1 MIPYRD
7 FIRGPRLVPTIVAH
21 RGAWHEAPENSVQAI
36 LNAVE
41 AGYEIVEIDVRR
53 SRDDVLFICHD
64 ETLDRMA
71 GQNVIAEELTLAELK
86 ALRLKNKDG
95 GEGHP
100 FTDHQ
105 IPTLAEALE
114 AAKGRV
120 YLDIDVKIGRDLTDA
135 SQLLSEH
142 CMNDQVDLKIKVQ
155 TPEQASDLLELQSAN
170 GIMVMPMTRFE
181 EHNVDALIDLLAET
195 GASIVETKFDDL
207 NTIASR
213 ADRFRK
219 AGLAVWV
226 NTLDGVSCCG
236 LTDTLGAQEPAAV
249 WGRLMDAGVSVIQTD
264 EPEALQAYRS
274 QLAKVA

>member
-1 MIPYRD
+1 MKPYRD
-7 FIRGPRLVPTIVAH
+7 FIRGVRATPTIVAH
-21 RGAWHEAPENSVQAI
+21 RGAWHNAPENSVQSI
-36 LNAVE
+36 LNAAE

-64 ETLDRMA
+64 DTLERMA
-71 GQNVIAEELTLAELK
+71 GKDVPAESLTIAELK
-86 ALRLKNKDG
+86 ELRLKARDG
-95 GEGHP
+95 GENQP
-100 FTDHQ
+100 FTEHL
-105 IPTLAEALE
+105 IPTLGEALE
-114 AAKGRV
+114 AAKDRV

-135 SQLLSEH
+135 SRLVSDYGMSEH
-142 CMNDQVDLKIKVQ
+142 VDLKVKVQ
-155 TPEQASDLLELQSAN
+155 TAEQASLLLELQQAN
-170 GIMVMPMTRFE
+170 GVMVMPMTRFE
-181 EHNVDALIDLLAET
+181 AHNVDVLIDLLAET

-213 ADRFRK
+213 ADRFRE

-226 NTLDGVSCCG
+226 NTLDGVACCG